1 MSKTKFEKRKLTT
14 QEIKNKFLF
23 HYTEKF
29 YNKWMSK
36 YQVPELNYQQQ
47 EYIFKRF
54 WSIGSIACIDVT
66 INKSIQTLLE
76 AGLISKEDLGSNELV
91 FVDWTP
97 GARFN
102 TYDYPT
108 HARAINKRGFK
119 FIPNDELE
127 LDKEIVI
134 IYAQKNHKS
143 VFSSIEC
150 KLNEL
155 VDIEMKIRSARKAQS
170 QGWMFTG
177 SSEDEAKIKTLQD
190 AMDDDEPYL
199 FTTLEE
205 VDKFKGVASGAPY
218 ITDKLEQ
225 ERQKVENDIL
235 TILGYNNV
243 GVSEKKEH
251 LTVNE
256 VDANNEDIEA
266 SSESYTNL
274 IQDGFNRIAKAFDK
288 TLTLID
294 LNAKISDNK
303 DDEDNE
309 DIEDKEDDENVQ

>member
-1 MSKTKFEKRKLTT
+1 MSKTKYEKRKLTT
-14 QEIKNKFLF
+14 QEIKSKFLF

-36 YQVPELNYQQQ
+36 YDVPELNYQQK

-54 WSIGSIACIDVT
+54 WSLGTIACIDIT
-66 INKSIQTLLE
+66 INKSIQELLK
-76 AGLISKEDLGSNELV
+76 AGLISKDDMGGNELV
-91 FVDWTP
+91 FCDWTP
-97 GARFN
+97 GATFN

-119 FIPNDELE
+119 FIPNEELMM
-127 LDKEIVI
+127 DKEIVI

-170 QGWMFTG
+170 HGWLFTG
-177 SSEDEAKIKTLQD
+177 SQEDEAKIKVLQD

-199 FTTLEE
+199 FATFEE
-205 VDKFKGVASGAPY
+205 VDKVKGIASGAPY

-266 SSESYTNL
+266 SSESYAMN
-274 IQDGFNRIAKAFDK
+274 IQDGFDRIATAFNK
-288 TLTLID
+288 TLTLVD
-294 LNAKISDNK
+294 LNAEISDNNVEDK
-303 DDEDNE
+303 DN
-309 DIEDKEDDENVQ
+309 EDKEDEEDVQ

>member
-1 MSKTKFEKRKLTT
+1 MSKTKYEKRKLTT
-14 QEIKNKFLF
+14 QEIKDKFLF

-29 YNKWMSK
+29 YNKWMNK

-47 EYIFKRF
+47 EYMFKRF
-54 WSIGSIACIDVT
+54 WSIGSIGCIDVT
-66 INKSIQTLLE
+66 LNKGIQTLLE
-76 AGLISKEDLGSNELV
+76 AGLISKEDFDSNELI

-119 FIPNDELE
+119 FIPAEELQM
-127 LDKEIVI
+127 DKEIVI

-143 VFSSIEC
+143 VLSSIEC

-170 QGWMFTG
+170 QGWLFTA
-177 SSEDEAKIKTLQD
+177 SQEDEAKIKKLQD
-190 AMDDDEPYL
+190 SMDDDEPYL
-199 FTTLEE
+199 FATFEE
-205 VDKFKGVASGAPY
+205 IDKVKGIASGAPY

-274 IQDGFNRIAKAFDK
+274 IEDGFNRIEKAFGK

-303 DDEDNE
+303 DSEDNE
-309 DIEDKEDDENVQ
+309 DKEVDEDVQ

>member
-1 MSKTKFEKRKLTT
+1 MSKTKYEKRKLTT

-54 WSIGSIACIDVT
+54 WSIGTIGCIDIT
-66 INKSIQTLLE
+66 INKSIKELLN
-76 AGLISKEDLGSNELV
+76 AGLISKDDMGGNELV
-91 FVDWTP
+91 FCDWTP
-97 GARFN
+97 GATFN

-119 FIPNDELE
+119 FIPNEELAM
-127 LDKEIVI
+127 DKEIVI

-170 QGWMFTG
+170 QGWLFTA
-177 SSEDEAKIKTLQD
+177 SQEDEAKIKKLQD
-190 AMDDDEPYL
+190 SMDDDEPYL
-199 FTTLEE
+199 FATFEE
-205 VDKFKGVASGAPY
+205 IDKVKGIASGAPY

-266 SSESYTNL
+266 SSESYTNN
-274 IQDGFNRIAKAFDK
+274 IQDGFDRIATAFGK
-288 TLTLID
+288 SLTLID
-294 LNAKISDNK
+294 LNAKISDNSN
-303 DDEDNE
+303 EDN
-309 DIEDKEDDENVQ
+309 EDKEDDEDVQ

>member
-1 MSKTKFEKRKLTT
+1 MSKTKYEKRKLTT
-14 QEIKNKFLF
+14 QEIKSKFLF

-36 YQVPELNYQQQ
+36 YNVPELNYQQE

-54 WSIGSIACIDVT
+54 WSLGTIACIDIT
-66 INKSIQTLLE
+66 INKSIQELLK
-76 AGLISKEDLGSNELV
+76 AGLISKDDMGGNELV
-91 FVDWTP
+91 FCDWTP
-97 GARFN
+97 GATFN

-119 FIPNDELE
+119 FIPNEELIV
-127 LDKEIVI
+127 DKEIVI

-143 VFSSIEC
+143 IFSSIEC

-170 QGWMFTG
+170 QGWLFTG
-177 SSEDEAKIKTLQD
+177 SQEDEAKIKNLQD

-199 FTTLEE
+199 FATFEE
-205 VDKFKGVASGAPY
+205 VDKVKGIASGAPY

-243 GVSEKKEH
+243 GISEKKEH

-266 SSESYTNL
+266 SSESYTMN
-274 IQDGFNRIAKAFDK
+274 IQNGFDRIAKAFGK
-288 TLTLID
+288 TLTLVD
-294 LNAKISDNK
+294 LNAEISDNNS
-303 DDEDNE
+303 EDNE
-309 DIEDKEDDENVQ
+309 DKEDEEDVQ